1 MKQVLIRHGG
11 VSVEEVPDP
20 QVSAGQLL
28 VRNVR
33 SCISVGTEMS
43 GVKTSNMPLWKRAL
57 KQPENVKKVYER
69 VKTHGLKDTRRLV
82 KQKLDTSFPI
92 GYSTA
97 GIVEAIGEGVEGFEV
112 GGRVTCAGSQAAFHA
127 ELVCVPQNLVCPVP
141 DVLDMAQASTV
152 TLGAIALQGVRRA
165 NPTLGETFV
174 VIGLGILGQI
184 THQLLRANGVR
195 TIGTDLDHR
204 RIETGL
210 KLGMDEGVDSATNL
224 EKQVAR
230 LTNGYGADGVI
241 ITAATASDEVIS
253 IAFKCSRRKGRVVLV
268 GDVGLNINRGDI
280 YAKELDFL
288 ISTSYG
294 PGRYDNVYEE
304 QGLDYPYAYVRW
316 TENRNMLAYLD
327 LLAQKRVDV
336 ASLLEASYPIDL
348 AKEAYAALQSGDEKP
363 LSVILEYEGEG
374 AACTFKENERYQGS
388 KKNGV
393 SLSVI
398 GAGGFASGTLL
409 PIVQKH
415 ANLYELNSVVAQRGH
430 NAMNIARQFNAKQG
444 STDAQGVCLDEETD
458 ALMVATRHNLHGSYV
473 VRGLKAGKHV
483 FVEKPTCMT
492 RAELDEIETLINQ
505 KGPASPIVLTGFNR
519 RFSKYAEAVAKA
531 TANRAAPLII
541 NCRINGGYIPLD
553 HWVHTDEGGGRNIGE
568 ACHFYDLFNYLTGA
582 RVKSVT
588 ATSIAGSCG
597 HYAKND
603 NFVATIAYEDGSVAT
618 LTYTAMGDS
627 SFPKE
632 SVDVF
637 CDGAVYTIDD
647 YRAFRS
653 TNPAVKGFETKITDK
668 GHEEELI
675 AFAQAIM
682 TGGEWPIPFWQQRQ
696 AMEIAFL
703 VEEQIE
709 QVAG

>member
-20 QVSAGQLL
+20 QISAGQLL

-33 SCISVGTEMS
+33 SCISVGTEMT

-69 VKTHGLKDTRRLV
+69 IKTHGISDTRRLV

-97 GIVEAIGEGVEGFEV
+97 GVVVGVGEGVEGYQI
-112 GGRVTCAGSQAAFHA
+112 GDHVTCAGSQAAFHA
-127 ELVCVPQNLVCPVP
+127 ELVSVPQNLVCSVP
-141 DVLDMAQASTV
+141 DGLEMAEASTV

-165 NPTLGETFV
+165 TPTLGETFV

-184 THQLLRANGVR
+184 THQLLNANGVR
-195 TIGTDLDHR
+195 TIGTDLDES

-210 KLGMDEGVDSATNL
+210 SLGMDAGVSRAVNL

-230 LTNGYGADGVI
+230 LTNGNGADGVI
-241 ITAATASDEVIS
+241 ITAATASDELIS
-253 IAFKCSRRKGRVVLV
+253 TAFKCCRRKGRVVLV
-268 GDVGLNINRGDI
+268 GAVGLDINRDDI

-294 PGRYDNVYEE
+294 PGRYDNTYEE
-304 QGLDYPYAYVRW
+304 KGLDYPLAYVRW
-316 TENRNMLAYLD
+316 TENRNMQAYLD
-327 LLAQKRVDV
+327 LLAQKRLNVAGLIETTYPVDQ
-336 ASLLEASYPIDL
+336 
-348 AKEAYAALQSGDEKP
+348 AKDAYKALQSGDNKP
-363 LSVILEYEGEG
+363 LSIILEYPEDGLKCSLK
-374 AACTFKENERYQGS
+374 ANERYSGS
-388 KKNGV
+388 QKGTV

-409 PIVQKH
+409 PIVDKH
-415 ANLYELNSVVAQRGH
+415 KNLYALNSVVTQRGH
-430 NAMNIARQFNAKQG
+430 NAMNIARQFNAQNAT
-444 STDAQGVCLDEETD
+444 TDADAVCTDDTSD
-458 ALMVATRHNLHGSYV
+458 ALMIATRHNHHGPYV
-473 VRGLKAGKHV
+473 IKGLKAGKHI
-483 FVEKPTCMT
+483 FVEKPTCMS
-492 RAELDEIETLINQ
+492 RDELDQIEGLITQ
-505 KGPASPIVLTGFNR
+505 KGDDSPILLTGFNR
-519 RFSKYAEAVAKA
+519 RFSKYAKAIAKA
-531 TANRAAPLII
+531 TNTRAAPMII
-541 NCRINGGYIPLD
+541 NCRINGGHIPLD

-568 ACHFYDLFNYLTGA
+568 ACHFYDLFNFFTGA
-582 RVKSVT
+582 KVKTVS
-588 ATSIAGSCG
+588 ATSINSSNG
-597 HYAKND
+597 HYAQND
-603 NFVATIAYEDGSVAT
+603 NFVATISYDDGSVAT

-647 YRAFRS
+647 YKAFRS
-653 TNPAVKGFETKITDK
+653 TNSAVKSFETKTTDK

-675 AFAQAIM
+675 TFATAILK
-682 TGGEWPIPFWQQRQ
+682 GGDWPIPFWQQRQ
-696 AMEIAFL
+696 AMEIAFD
-703 VEEQIE
+703 VEDQIT
-709 QVAG
+709 QARS